1 MSDAIVPEIV
11 DDNPNV
17 TDVTETKKYGQFF
30 PAKEPSE
37 VQEMYAYYE
46 GLGPGRTLYKVGKQF
61 PRSRATIH
69 LLSGQYGWVKR
80 AKAFDRAQDPVRD
93 VVREPIDKSRKKLT
107 SIVEEITDTL
117 HEIMFIAKAC
127 KRGQMTPEHEIKLG
141 LLQKSL
147 KLWGF
152 EWKNPSSFKSLVETL
167 KQIMDFHKESNS
179 KVPAKATQINAEKF
193 ELHIKD

>member
-1 MSDAIVPEIV
+1 MSDAVVPEIV
-11 DDNPNV
+11 DDNSNS
-17 TDVTETKKYGQFF
+17 TDVTETKKYGKFF
-30 PAKEPSE
+30 SVKEPPE

-46 GLGPGRTLYKVGKQF
+46 GLGPGRTLYKVKKRF
-61 PRSRATIH
+61 PQSRSTIH
-69 LLSGQYGWVKR
+69 ELSSEYKWVRR
-80 AKAFDRAQDPVRD
+80 AKAFDRSQDPVRD

-107 SIVEEITDTL
+107 SIVSEITDTL

-127 KRGQMTPEHEIKLG
+127 KHGQMTQEHEVKLE
-141 LLQKSL
+141 LLQRSL

-167 KQIMDFHKESNS
+167 KQIMDFHKETGS
-179 KVPAKATQINAEKF
+179 KVPAKATQTNIEKF